1 VTFEEV
7 RARFPVLE
15 RFAYLN
21 AGTFGP
27 LSRATLDAIAGDERR
42 AGELGRGGTAYFEAM
57 LAARERVR
65 AALAGIVRAPVETV
79 ALTTSTTDGCN
90 LVVRGL
96 GLGPGDEVVTTDSE
110 HFGLI
115 GPLVASGADVRVAR
129 LKGRPAADAFDA
141 IRAEV
146 TPRTKLLALSHVVWL
161 TGHRLPVEELR
172 AETGVPVLVD
182 GAQSAGAIPVDAT
195 AFDYFTISAQK
206 WLCGP
211 DSSGALVVRDPERLA
226 VTAPSYFAQA
236 EYDLEAPSFAP
247 KPGAARHD
255 GGWLPTSSL
264 AGLEAAL
271 ADLPEWRYER
281 AAATAAR
288 CRELLEEAGYEVAT
302 APGHATLVSFR
313 VPGDASVLATTCYE
327 AGMVLRD
334 MPGTDLLRVSCG
346 YWTSEDDLQRL
357 LAALRA

>member
-27 LSRATLDAIAGDERR
+27 LSRATLDAIEADQSR
-42 AGELGRGGTAYFEAM
+42 AGELGRGGKAYFEAM
-57 LAARERVR
+57 LATRERVR

-90 LVVRGL
+90 LVVHGL

-115 GPLVASGADVRVAR
+115 GPLVACGADVRVAR
-129 LKGRPAADAFDA
+129 LKGRPAGEAFDA

-161 TGHRLPVEELR
+161 TGHRLPAEQLR
-172 AETGVPVLVD
+172 EATGVPVLVD

-211 DSSGALVVRDPERLA
+211 DSTGALVVRDPERLA
-226 VTAPSYFAQA
+226 VTTPSYFAQA

-255 GGWLPTSSL
+255 GGWLPTASL

-271 ADLPEWRYER
+271 TDLPEWRYER
-281 AAATAAR
+281 AAATATR
-288 CRELLEEAGYEVAT
+288 CRELLEEAGFEVVT
-302 APGHATLVSFR
+302 EPGHATLVSFR
-313 VPGDASVLATTCYE
+313 VPGDPAALATTCHE
-327 AGMVLRD
+327 AGVVLRD
-334 MPGTDLLRVSCG
+334 MPGTHMLRVSCG